1 MNKLKAYLK
10 LARIEHGFMTGLAV
24 MAGYLAVT
32 WSFSW
37 RVVLA
42 FLSSFLAEVA
52 LFAFNDIFNVEEDRI
67 NSPERPLARGDLS
80 KREAL
85 AFAASSSLLA
95 LLLAAPLGFYPLLL
109 LSTALA
115 LGNMYN
121 CYFKRFSLL
130 GNIIVAGLT
139 ASSFLY
145 GSLATGLEIP
155 EKVVLFFVVAFL
167 ANIGREIIK
176 GIRDIEGDTKAGI
189 CTIACQLGVRQAGF
203 ISAAYMALAVLLSF
217 ASLHYFTL
225 KAVFVPM
232 LAIADAIFLHAIYS
246 ILRDPTPE
254 VAGKLRKT
262 TLLGMLVAIVAF
274 TLP

>member
-1 MNKLKAYLK
+1 MNKLKAYLR
-10 LARIEHGFMTGLAV
+10 LARVEHGLMTGLAV

-37 RVVLA
+37 RLALA
-42 FLSSFLAEVA
+42 FLSSFFAEVT
-52 LFAFNDIFNVEEDRI
+52 LFAFNDVFNIEEDRV
-67 NSPERPLARGDLS
+67 NSPERPLVRGDLS

-85 AFAASSSLLA
+85 VFAASSSLLA
-95 LLLAAPLGFYPLLL
+95 LLLAAPLGFYPVLL
-109 LSTALA
+109 LSIALA

-121 CYFKRFSLL
+121 YYLKRFSLL
-130 GNIIVAGLT
+130 GNIVVAGLT

-145 GSLATGLEIP
+145 GSLTTGLEIP

-167 ANIGREIIK
+167 ANTGREIIK
-176 GIRDIEGDTKAGI
+176 GIRDIEGDIRAGI
-189 CTIACQLGVRQAGF
+189 CTLACQLGVRQAGF
-203 ISAAYMALAVLLSF
+203 ISAVYMALAVLLSF
-217 ASLHYFTL
+217 ASIRYFTL
-225 KAVFVPM
+225 KAVFAPM
-232 LAIADAIFLHAIYS
+232 LAITDAIFLHAIYS
-246 ILRDPTPE
+246 ILRDPAPE